1 MILISITAVLCTAC
15 ICLFLLKLNNAI
27 LHMFGTLMNI
37 YDSLEKINITLRI
50 DKTEPVVNEPVV
62 KEKRKCTKK
71 TVAKE

>member
-1 MILISITAVLCTAC
+1 MIVISITAVLCTAC

>member
-1 MILISITAVLCTAC
+1 MIVISIVAVLCTAC

-37 YDSLEKINITLRI
+37 YDSLEKINITLRL
-50 DKTEPVVNEPVV
+50 DKTEPVVDEPVV
-62 KEKRKCTKK
+62 KEKRKYTKK

>member
-15 ICLFLLKLNNAI
+15 ICLFLIKLNNAI
-27 LHMFGTLMNI
+27 LHVFGTLMNI

>member
-1 MILISITAVLCTAC
+1 MIVISITAVLCTAC

-37 YDSLEKINITLRI
+37 YDSLEKINITLRLN
-50 DKTEPVVNEPVV
+50 KTESVINEPVV
-62 KEKRKCTKK
+62 KEKRKYPKK

>member
-1 MILISITAVLCTAC
+1 MIVISITAVLCTAC

-37 YDSLEKINITLRI
+37 YDSLEKINITLRL

-62 KEKRKCTKK
+62 KEKRKYNKK

>member
-1 MILISITAVLCTAC
+1 MIVISITAVLCTVC

-37 YDSLEKINITLRI
+37 YDSLEKINITLRL

-62 KEKRKCTKK
+62 KEKRKYTKK

>member
-27 LHMFGTLMNI
+27 LHVFGTLMNI

>member
-1 MILISITAVLCTAC
+1 MIVISITAVLCTAC

-37 YDSLEKINITLRI
+37 YDTLEKINITLRL
-50 DKTEPVVNEPVV
+50 DKTEPVVNEPVT
-62 KEKRKCTKK
+62 KEKRKYTKK

>member
-1 MILISITAVLCTAC
+1 MIVISIVAVLCTAC

-37 YDSLEKINITLRI
+37 YDSLEKINITLRL
-50 DKTEPVVNEPVV
+50 DKTEPVVDEPVI
-62 KEKRKCTKK
+62 KEKRKYTKK